1 MLLVSVAIIVY
12 QAIFPKVNGPRWRTK
27 FREKQ
32 RIITATNTT
41 TDAYYRTKYDEL
53 QLNKTQI
60 KGNTYQTRGCLA
72 ISRFV
77 DVLLS

>member
-1 MLLVSVAIIVY
+1 MLFASVAIIVY

-41 TDAYYRTKYDEL
+41 TDAYYRTKYDEEL

-60 KGNTYQTRGCLA
+60 KGATY
-72 ISRFV
+72 
-77 DVLLS
+77 